1 MQIITANQYLTWYTQ
16 ISRDTGL
23 LQYSVGWHSITP
35 RMALAIGDECRRR
48 ACLRVIKVRPHH
60 AAPTPITLA
69 ESSMADRLQAGTS
82 GLQMS
87 SWHRHTSLTNF
98 IIQQSRSFEGI
109 CVLLRLVNSLFPVP
123 DSQPTVTKLFQLPLY
138 GSGTVFRSISH
149 LLRHFLSSA
158 LAWRHRPT
166 SSNSV
171 NRNYCCHAREVTL
184 SFMDTSITLT
194 YL

>member
-109 CVLLRLVNSLFPVP
+109 CVPLRVMNCLFLVPNSQPIRRLTIFSRRCTDLELEQSCTAYHICSVTSCLLLLLEDILLRT
-123 DSQPTVTKLFQLPLY
+123 Q
-138 GSGTVFRSISH
+138 
-149 LLRHFLSSA
+149 
-158 LAWRHRPT
+158 
-166 SSNSV
+166 
-171 NRNYCCHAREVTL
+171 
-184 SFMDTSITLT
+184 
-194 YL
+194 